1 MHTRT
6 FENMVATQA
15 TKIDIS
21 TILSGAD
28 GLEDAQGIIDCQYRD
43 PDASEE

>member
-1 MHTRT
+1 MIKDTWFNNGCMHTRT

-28 GLEDAQGIIDCQYRD
+28 GLED
-43 PDASEE
+43 S